1 MSMKFSANE
10 AWLLLWQQWDVCV
23 NVLALCAWDAE
34 NKIKLKNQFLK
45 ALKAG
50 LDMESNNTA
59 TVDKSMLLS
68 EEEDSLS
75 VQSDMMDADCL
86 HEQDYSC
93 QSDWKCQ
100 IQWLKACTDQW
111 HTLPKRYQWINVSN
125 ALHINHLRPLHWWY
139 WVVKIKK

>member
-1 MSMKFSANE
+1 VAAVRCLRQCFGT
-10 AWLLLWQQWDVCV
+10 
-23 NVLALCAWDAE
+23 LCWDAE
-34 NKIKLKNQFLK
+34 NKIKLKYQFLK

-59 TVDKSMLLS
+59 TVDTSMLLS

-75 VQSDMMDADCL
+75 VQSDMMDADSL

-93 QSDWKCQ
+93 QSDWKRQ

-111 HTLPKRYQWINVSN
+111 HTLPKRYQ
-125 ALHINHLRPLHWWY
+125 
-139 WVVKIKK
+139 

>member
-1 MSMKFSANE
+1 VAAVRCLRQCFGT
-10 AWLLLWQQWDVCV
+10 
-23 NVLALCAWDAE
+23 LCWDAE

-75 VQSDMMDADCL
+75 VQSDMMDADSL

-111 HTLPKRYQWINVSN
+111 HTLPKRYQ
-125 ALHINHLRPLHWWY
+125 
-139 WVVKIKK
+139 